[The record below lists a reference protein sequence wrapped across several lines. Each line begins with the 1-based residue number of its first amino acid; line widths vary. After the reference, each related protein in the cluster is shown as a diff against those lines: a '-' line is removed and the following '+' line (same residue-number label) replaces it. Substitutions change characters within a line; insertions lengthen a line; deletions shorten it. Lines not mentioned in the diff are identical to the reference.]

1 MESIH
6 TVKIQHQDSGEI
18 YTAKIQKDGEWWIG
32 EIQEISGINCKE
44 RTKEEL
50 LEILELEFYDILEYD
65 ADKEAWDKVS
75 DAYYDTLSQMH
86 TAVSKRDYKEAGR
99 LVRQNLEYISDF
111 LKEYVSEFNS
121 SGIDFNFTEMYK
133 GGMILALLGDDQG
146 LARMRE
152 IVTSFPILKPL
163 IKEVNQHQKDRHLFQ
178 AIIDAV
184 AAHPHCLQTEVKTL
198 IGEEDGY
205 KVANFISHLEKAGKI
220 VRIRAGRTYK
230 LLASDSPDVPEP
242 PLKRIVRSHR
252 THQKSPKLSNIDV
265 SSLSYV
271 PLPRAPRKLHRW
283 EDGYRQTTIPELR
296 DYFEVHDAA
305 WQVARIENIPLSERP
320 DNAFRQMHYTN
331 SGHFMIDDR
340 GHAKDLDQIEA
351 AALRYDRVGELA
363 AKKGLLHG
371 VYRVSVHPFGHGLIA
386 MSQDCLIHSYDDHL
400 EPNLETALVEYSEI
414 LAIKNHCDIP
424 DDQLKNHIRC
434 VSLSQNADCYIF
446 TVEDKAWCVDIDGNG
461 LWGCKL
467 PVTDDWT
474 QVAMPSTEFIVGEDT
489 ILQFAEPV
497 DSADWI
503 YAAGFATSSNSVY
516 LASYSGRVVLV
527 DEKGKGVLVYDIGS
541 VPRRIVD
548 TGDYLYLLTDTKLY
562 VLRDN
567 VLHAFIDTFGGGVNV
582 VDIVIAQTGFGLL
595 EDKRLR
601 WFQEDGQYLGSVV
614 SKNPIRRVYCTG
626 TEMVVETRQ
635 RRAIIQGSPKWW
647 E

>member
-50 LEILELEFYDILEYD
+50 LEILELELYDILEYD

-75 DAYYDTLSQMH
+75 DAYYDTLSRMN
-86 TAVSKRDYKEAGR
+86 TAVSKRDYKEAGQ

-111 LKEYVSEFNS
+111 LKEYGSEFNS
-121 SGIDFNFTEMYK
+121 PDIDFNFTEMYK
-133 GGMILALLGDDQG
+133 GGTILAFLGDDQG

-152 IVTSFPILKPL
+152 IVTSFPLLKPL
-163 IKEVNQHQKDRHLFQ
+163 VEEVDQHQKDRHLFQ

-205 KVANFISHLEKAGKI
+205 KVANLISYLEKAGKI
-220 VRIRAGRTYK
+220 VRIRAGRTYR
-230 LLASDSPDVPEP
+230 LLTSDSPDVPEP
-242 PLKRIVRSHR
+242 PSKRTVRSHR
-252 THQKSPKLSNIDV
+252 TDQKLPKLHNIDIL
-265 SSLSYV
+265 SLNYV
-271 PLPRAPRKLHRW
+271 PLPRTPRKLRRW
-283 EDGYRQTTIPELR
+283 EDGYRQTTVPKVR

-305 WQVARIENIPLSERP
+305 WQVAMIENIPLSERP
-320 DNAFRQMHYTN
+320 DNAFRQMHSTN
-331 SGHFMIDDR
+331 SGLFMIDDR
-340 GHAKDLDQIEA
+340 GHAEDFDQIEA
-351 AALRYDRVGELA
+351 AALRYDQVGELA

-371 VYRVSVHPFGHGLIA
+371 VYRVGVHPFGHGLIA
-386 MSQDCLIHSYDDHL
+386 MSRDCVVHAYDDYL
-400 EPNLETALVEYSEI
+400 EPNLETALTEYPEI
-414 LAIKNHCDIP
+414 LAIRNHCDIP
-424 DDQLKNHIRC
+424 GDQLKNHIRC
-434 VSLSQNADCYIF
+434 VSLSQNADRYIF
-446 TVEDKAWCVDIDGNG
+446 TVEDKTWCVDIDGNG

-467 PVTDDWT
+467 PITDDWT
-474 QVAMPSTEFIVGEDT
+474 QVAMPSTAFIVGEGT
-489 ILQFAEPV
+489 ILQFAEPA

-503 YAAGFATSSNSVY
+503 YAAGFATSSDSVY
-516 LASYSGRVVLV
+516 LASYSGRVVLI
-527 DEKGKGVLVYDIGS
+527 DENGKGVLVYDIGS

-548 TGDYLYLLTDTKLY
+548 TGDYLYLLTDTRLY
-562 VLRDN
+562 VLRDDA
-567 VLHAFIDTFGGGVNV
+567 LHAFIETFGGGANA

-595 EDKRLR
+595 ENKRLR
-601 WFQEDGQYLGSVV
+601 WFQENGQYLGSVV

-635 RRAIIQGSPKWW
+635 RRAIIQGSPNWW

>member
-50 LEILELEFYDILEYD
+50 LEILELELYDILEYD

-86 TAVSKRDYKEAGR
+86 TAVSKRNYKEAGR

-152 IVTSFPILKPL
+152 IITSFPILKPL

-205 KVANFISHLEKAGKI
+205 KVANLISYLEKAGKI
-220 VRIRAGRTYK
+220 VRIRAGRTYRF
-230 LLASDSPDVPEP
+230 LTSDSPDVPEP
-242 PLKRIVRSHR
+242 PSKRTVRSHR
-252 THQKSPKLSNIDV
+252 TDQKLPKLHNIDI
-265 SSLSYV
+265 SSLNYV
-271 PLPRAPRKLHRW
+271 PLPRTPRKLRRW
-283 EDGYRQTTIPELR
+283 EDGYRQTAIPEVR
-296 DYFEVHDAA
+296 GYFEVHDAN
-305 WQVARIENIPLSERP
+305 WRVALIENIPLSVRP
-320 DNAFRQMHYTN
+320 DNAFRQMHSTN
-331 SGHFMIDDR
+331 SGLFMIDDR
-340 GHAKDLDQIEA
+340 GHAEDLDQIEA

-371 VYRVSVHPFGHGLIA
+371 VYRVGVHPFGHGLIA
-386 MSQDCLIHSYDDHL
+386 MSRDCVVHAYDDYL
-400 EPNLETALVEYSEI
+400 EPNLETTLTEYSEI
-414 LAIKNHCDIP
+414 LAIRNHFDIP
-424 DDQLKNHIRC
+424 DNQLKNHIRC
-434 VSLSQNADCYIF
+434 VSLSQNADRYIF

-474 QVAMPSTEFIVGEDT
+474 QVAMPSTQFIVEEDHNRTVRRTCRLCRLDLRCQFRYEFGLSLFGPAILVGLFWLMGTERAYWFT
-489 ILQFAEPV
+489 ILGV
-497 DSADWI
+497 S
-503 YAAGFATSSNSVY
+503 
-516 LASYSGRVVLV
+516 LSG
-527 DEKGKGVLVYDIGS
+527 S
-541 VPRRIVD
+541 
-548 TGDYLYLLTDTKLY
+548 LTPT
-562 VLRDN
+562 
-567 VLHAFIDTFGGGVNV
+567 
-582 VDIVIAQTGFGLL
+582 
-595 EDKRLR
+595 
-601 WFQEDGQYLGSVV
+601 
-614 SKNPIRRVYCTG
+614 
-626 TEMVVETRQ
+626 
-635 RRAIIQGSPKWW
+635 IISTY
-647 E
+647 